1 MLLKSSSK
9 EKPKKGSASRKKWLR
24 IAGISLLAILSL
36 EFVLYFGS
44 NIFLGSLIRKR
55 VNESVNGV
63 YELDFNR
70 VHLSL
75 IRRGIFLDG
84 IVMKPIHPEKAAA
97 DQKLFELTLDEIA
110 FTGLWYNFFE
120 QQLSFRKIGLDNP
133 NFRLL
138 QPISIDSTPGE
149 SPSEPFSRSPVF
161 LFENEIKKSVR
172 QLGLSSIQ
180 VTAVEINHAN
190 LFFLNFLSQQ
200 ELLTKNAYLKLLDL
214 DWTPNANWDRPF
226 NARGFEMELEEV
238 TFPLPDGIHRLNA
251 AKVAISSLEKT
262 MDLHRFSL
270 SPNLS
275 KASKNYYSLNLE
287 KLHIGNVDWN
297 KAFRTGRLDIEE
309 LVLNAPQIE
318 VIQSSSPEDVTT
330 PTGDLNDFIRGK
342 LEAIS
347 IKELAINGASFLK
360 REKQDSLR
368 NRIELEHLDFK
379 MLGFHLGEATRNTAD
394 DFFYGTD
401 ASMKIKRAR
410 IYLGDGLHVLA
421 GEAVEVSSFKK
432 SLSATN
438 LHLSPKAEARLDT
451 RLTPVFDL
459 ALAQL
464 SLENVDLK
472 QWYQTGELEVE
483 KVELTRPKI
492 EVIQQDSRSE
502 KAPEQVLTSLF
513 SGIFE
518 KVEIGDFQLEEG
530 TVEFKVESGRQSKD
544 IDVERFSLGLHQL
557 VLLPDS
563 TLAFQDQ
570 VQVGEL
576 QLTVHDYRLNLRD
589 NLHTFLA
596 GELTLDSK
604 KELIEIKNLRIQ
616 PADPF
621 QLQRQLQSLDKRAAV
636 DFTIPLLRA
645 EGIDLMAAF
654 YQQELSIHHL
664 QLDAPLF
671 KISTYRPKESKGS
684 ENALQSV
691 DDLKALLLGYFTK
704 IQVDS
709 VNIDAA
715 KIRYENQST
724 ASVTSFEEDRLSFS
738 LTNFL
743 LSDKDSLPQDRALFS
758 DEVKLTF
765 TSYTFSLA
773 GGRYLVE
780 TDYLHYNSRTRT
792 LDFENLSL
800 LPGKVGDKRI
810 ALGLSLPKV
819 ALKGVNIEEFVFDN
833 VLNLEKL
840 EINGGDVALDID
852 RQVTAVDQKT
862 VNKRKK
868 AVQKAIEEV
877 YVDTIAATN
886 ATLKLNYQSQNQT
899 KQAIKTGFAF
909 YLTQFN
915 LDSLLA
921 KAQDY
926 ASMYLRANLGLTDFT
941 YTLPDSVHTI
951 KFASVAFG
959 DQKEEVV
966 FSDLSIQPTNLF
978 GKPGSPVVKG
988 TIDQLILQKNSLLD
1002 ILLSKNLD
1010 LKEARLVRP
1019 QLAIYLD
1026 SLPNPPGSRNPT
1038 SDKKEIPL
1046 IESIGLGDL
1055 SLENGKFDLY
1065 QKGGKALP
1073 NGHFPRVDF
1082 TISQLGIDLLDLKQ
1096 LPSWKELLR
1105 KNMTLSLSDYEAYTQ
1120 DSSYKVSLDHLQF
1133 AKQNLSLDGI
1143 YYRPVLET
1151 EAYLSSLPFQ
1161 KEAITARIQLVRLEG
1176 IDLLSLAAEDQV
1188 VAERMVVDGASL
1200 ELVRD
1205 KRKPLD
1211 SLAYK
1216 PMPQYFLEHAKINA
1230 DLNAVQVN
1238 DSQVTYV
1245 EFGEKSTLPG
1255 KVMFDQMRMDLG
1267 PIFLRKQ
1274 GTPYPVSEVKFGM
1287 AAQLSDSSQIGVRG
1301 QLYFEKDYPMKV
1313 QATAAKLA
1321 FAEVS
1326 DLVSKTV
1333 FVRPTS
1339 GEITHGNWEF
1349 EVNEHEA
1356 FGSMTLGYR
1365 DFKLQF
1371 LDSVT
1376 LAPGK
1381 GKLKLYSFFANLL
1394 AKNNNPRSASGTP
1407 VVREIYIKRDTRKS
1421 VINAWWKATF
1431 SGLKGTLG
1439 FGRAKMPMH
1448 LRKEME
1454 E

>member
-1 MLLKSSSK
+1 MPIKSSSK
-9 EKPKKGSASRKKWLR
+9 EKPNKGSASRKKWLR

-36 EFVLYFGS
+36 EFVLYFGA
-44 NIFLGSLIRKR
+44 NIFLGSILRKR

-63 YELDFNR
+63 YELEFNR

-97 DQKLFELTLDEIA
+97 EQKLFELTLDELS

-120 QQLSFRKIGLDNP
+120 QKLSFRKIGLDNP
-133 NFRLL
+133 NIRLL
-138 QPISIDSTPGE
+138 QPLTRTSTPEE
-149 SPSEPFSRSPVF
+149 SASEPFSRSPVF

-180 VTAVEINHAN
+180 VAAVEIKHAN

-200 ELLTKNAYLKLLDL
+200 ELLTKNASLKLLDL
-214 DWTPNANWDRPF
+214 DWTPNAIWDRPF

-262 MDLHRFSL
+262 MDLERFSL

-275 KASKNYYSLNLE
+275 KASKNYYSLDLE
-287 KLHIGNVDWN
+287 ELHIGNVDWN

-318 VIQSSSPEDVTT
+318 VIQSSSPQDDSS

-347 IKELAINGASFLK
+347 IKELAINGGSFLK
-360 REKQDSLR
+360 KEKQDTLR
-368 NRIELEHLDFK
+368 NRIELEQLDFK
-379 MLGFHLGEATRNTAD
+379 MLGFHLGEATRNSTD
-394 DFFYGTD
+394 DFIYGTD
-401 ASMKIKRAR
+401 ASMKIKRGR

-432 SLSATN
+432 SLSVTN
-438 LHLSPKAEARLDT
+438 LRLSPRADARLDT
-451 RLTPVFDL
+451 HMTPVFDL
-459 ALAQL
+459 ALAQV

-492 EVIQQDSRSE
+492 EVIQKDSRSE
-502 KAPEQVLTSLF
+502 QAPEQVLTSLF
-513 SGIFE
+513 TGLFE
-518 KVEIGDFQLEEG
+518 KVEIGDFQLDQG
-530 TVEFKVESGRQSKD
+530 TVEFKVESGQQSKD
-544 IDVERFSLGLHQL
+544 IDVERFSLGLQQL

-563 TLAFQDQ
+563 SLAFQDQ

-604 KELIEIKNLRIQ
+604 RKLLEIKNLRIQ
-616 PADPF
+616 PADPS
-621 QLQRQLQSLDKRAAV
+621 QLQQQLQSLDKRAAV

-664 QLDAPLF
+664 QLDTPLF

-715 KIRYENQST
+715 KIRYKNQTT

-738 LTNFL
+738 LTNFS

-765 TSYTFSLA
+765 TSYSFSLA

-819 ALKGVNIEEFVFDN
+819 SLKGVNIEEFVFDN
-833 VLNLEKL
+833 ILNLEKL

-886 ATLKLNYQSQNQT
+886 ARLQLNYQSQNQT

-915 LDSLLA
+915 LDSLMA

-966 FSDLSIQPTNLF
+966 FSDLSIQPANLF
-978 GKPGSPVVKG
+978 GKAGSPVVKG

-1002 ILLSKNLD
+1002 ILLSRNLD
-1010 LKEARLVRP
+1010 LKQARLIRP
-1019 QLAIYLD
+1019 QLSIYLD
-1026 SLPNPPGSRNPT
+1026 SLPIPPGSRKAT
-1038 SDKKEIPL
+1038 AEKKEIPL
-1046 IESIGLGDL
+1046 IESIGLGDM

-1065 QKGGKALP
+1065 HKGGQALP

-1082 TISQLGIDLLDLKQ
+1082 TISQLGIDLLNLKQ

-1105 KNMTLSLSDYEAYTQ
+1105 KNMTFSLSNYEAYTQ
-1120 DSSYKVSLDHLQF
+1120 DSSYKVSLDQLQF

-1143 YYRPVLET
+1143 YYRPVLDP

-1161 KEAITARIQLVRLEG
+1161 KEAITARMQQVRLEG
-1176 IDLLSLAAEDQV
+1176 IDLLRLAAEDQV
-1188 VAERMVVDGASL
+1188 VAERMVVDVASL

-1230 DLNAVQVN
+1230 DLAAVQVN
-1238 DSQVTYV
+1238 DSKVTYI

-1255 KVMFDQMRMDLG
+1255 KVTFDQMRMDLG

-1274 GTPYPVSEVKFGM
+1274 GAPYPVSEVKFGM
-1287 AAQLSDSSQIGVRG
+1287 AAQLGANSQIGVRG
-1301 QLYFEKDYPMKV
+1301 QLFFEKDYPMKV
-1313 QATAAKLA
+1313 QATADKLA

-1333 FVRPTS
+1333 FVRPSS

-1381 GKLKLYSFFANLL
+1381 GKLKLYSFLANLL
-1394 AKNNNPRSASGTP
+1394 AKNNNPRSARGTP

-1448 LRKEME
+1448 LRKED
-1454 E
+1454 

>member
-1 MLLKSSSK
+1 MPLKSSSK

-24 IAGISLLAILSL
+24 IAGIVLLAILSL
-36 EFVLYFGS
+36 EFVLYFGA
-44 NIFLGSLIRKR
+44 NIFLANRLRQR
-55 VNESVNGV
+55 VNESLNGV

-97 DQKLFELTLDEIA
+97 DQKLFELTLDELA

-120 QQLSFRKIGLDNP
+120 QKLSFRKIGLDNP

-138 QPISIDSTPGE
+138 QPLSIDSTPEE

-180 VTAVEINHAN
+180 VAAVEINHAN

-238 TFPLPDGIHRLNA
+238 TFPLPDGIHLLSA

-262 MDLHRFSL
+262 MDLDRFSL

-275 KASKNYYSLNLE
+275 KASKNYYSLNLQ
-287 KLHIGNVDWN
+287 KLHAGNVDWN

-318 VIQSSSPEDVTT
+318 VIQSSSPEDTTT

-360 REKQDSLR
+360 KEKQDSLR
-368 NRIELEHLDFK
+368 NRIELENLDFK
-379 MLGFHLGEATRNTAD
+379 MLDFHLGEATRNTSD

-401 ASMKIKRAR
+401 ASMKIKRGR
-410 IYLGDGLHVLA
+410 VYLGDGLHVLD

-432 SLSATN
+432 SLSVTN
-438 LHLSPKAEARLDT
+438 LHLSPRAEARLDT
-451 RLTPVFDL
+451 RMTPVFDL

-472 QWYQTGELEVE
+472 RWYQTGELEVE

-492 EVIQQDSRSE
+492 EVTQQDSRS
-502 KAPEQVLTSLF
+502 KQAPEQALTSLF

-563 TLAFQDQ
+563 SLAFQDQ

-576 QLTVHDYRLNLRD
+576 QLTVQDYRLNLRD
-589 NLHTFLA
+589 NLHTFVA

-604 KELIEIKNLRIQ
+604 KKLIEIKNLRIQ
-616 PADPF
+616 PADPS
-621 QLQRQLQSLDKRAAV
+621 QLQKQLQSLDKRAAV

-684 ENALQSV
+684 ENALRSEE
-691 DDLKALLLGYFTK
+691 DLRALLLGYFTK

-738 LTNFL
+738 LTNFS

-765 TSYTFSLA
+765 TSYSFSLA

-792 LDFENLSL
+792 LDFENLNL

-819 ALKGVNIEEFVFDN
+819 SLKGVNIEEFVFDN
-833 VLNLEKL
+833 ILNLEKL

-852 RQVTAVDQKT
+852 RQVTAVDQKP

-877 YVDTIAATN
+877 YVDTIAASN
-886 ATLKLNYQSQNQT
+886 ATLQLNYQSQNQV

-909 YLTQFN
+909 NLTQFN
-915 LDSLLA
+915 LDSLMA

-959 DQKEEVV
+959 DQKEEVI
-966 FSDLSIQPTNLF
+966 FSDLSIQPANLF

-1002 ILLSKNLD
+1002 ILLSRNLD

-1026 SLPNPPGSRNPT
+1026 SLATPSGDRNPT

-1065 QKGGKALP
+1065 RKGGQALP
-1073 NGHFPRVDF
+1073 NGHFPSVDF
-1082 TISQLGIDLLDLKQ
+1082 TISQLGIDLLDLQQ

-1105 KNMTLSLSDYEAYTQ
+1105 KNITFRLSDYETYTQ
-1120 DSSYKVSLDHLQF
+1120 DSSYKVSLDKLQF

-1151 EAYLSSLPFQ
+1151 DAYLSSLPFQ
-1161 KEAITARIQLVRLEG
+1161 KEVITARIQQVRLEG
-1176 IDLLSLAAEDQV
+1176 IDLLRLAAEDQV
-1188 VAERMVVDGASL
+1188 VAERMVVDGANL

-1230 DLNAVQVN
+1230 ELAAVQVN
-1238 DSQVTYV
+1238 DSKVTYV

-1255 KVMFDQMRMDLG
+1255 KVTFDQMRMDLG

-1274 GTPYPVSEVKFGM
+1274 GAPYPVSEVKFGM
-1287 AAQLSDSSQIGVRG
+1287 AAQLGANSRIGVRG
-1301 QLYFEKDYPMKV
+1301 QMYFEKDYPMKV
-1313 QATAAKLA
+1313 QATADKLA
-1321 FAEVS
+1321 FAAVS

-1371 LDSVT
+1371 LDSLT

-1394 AKNNNPRSASGTP
+1394 AKNNNPRSAGGTP

-1439 FGRAKMPMH
+1439 FGRVKMPEH
-1448 LRKEME
+1448 LRKED
-1454 E
+1454 

>member
-1 MLLKSSSK
+1 MPLKSNSK

-24 IAGISLLAILSL
+24 IAGIALLVILSL
-36 EFVLYFGS
+36 EFVFYFGA
-44 NIFLGSLIRKR
+44 NIFLGSQIRKR
-55 VNESVNGV
+55 VNESLNGV

-97 DQKLFELTLDEIA
+97 DQKLFELTLDELA

-120 QQLSFRKIGLDNP
+120 RKLSFRKIGLDNP

-138 QPISIDSTPGE
+138 QPLSGDSTPDE
-149 SPSEPFSRSPVF
+149 STSEPFSRSPVF

-180 VTAVEINHAN
+180 VAAVEINHAN

-214 DWTPNANWDRPF
+214 DWTPNVNWDRPF

-238 TFPLPDGIHRLNA
+238 TFPLPDGIHLLNA

-262 MDLHRFSL
+262 MELDRFSL

-275 KASKNYYSLNLE
+275 KDSKNYYSL
-287 KLHIGNVDWN
+287 KLQKLNIGNVDWN

-318 VIQSSSPEDVTT
+318 VIQSSSPKDTNT
-330 PTGDLNDFIRGK
+330 PTGDLNEFIRGK

-360 REKQDSLR
+360 KEKQDSLR
-368 NRIELEHLDFK
+368 NRIELENLDFK
-379 MLGFHLGEATRNTAD
+379 MLDFHLGEATRNTGD

-401 ASMKIKRAR
+401 ASMKIKRGR
-410 IYLGDGLHVLA
+410 VYLGDGLHVLD

-432 SLSATN
+432 SLSVTN
-438 LHLSPKAEARLDT
+438 LHLSPRAEARLDT
-451 RLTPVFDL
+451 RMTPVFDL

-472 QWYQTGELEVE
+472 HWYQTGELEVE

-502 KAPEQVLTSLF
+502 QAPEQVLTSLF

-518 KVEIGDFQLEEG
+518 KVEIEDFQLEEG
-530 TVEFKVESGRQSKD
+530 TVEFKVESGQQSKD

-563 TLAFQDQ
+563 SLAFQDQ

-616 PADPF
+616 PADPS
-621 QLQRQLQSLDKRAAV
+621 QLQKQLQSLDKRAAV

-645 EGIDLMAAF
+645 EGIDLMSAF
-654 YQQELSIHHL
+654 YRQELSIHHL

-671 KISTYRPKESKGS
+671 KISTYRPKESKVS
-684 ENALQSV
+684 ENALRSEE
-691 DDLKALLLGYFTK
+691 DLRALLLGYFTK

-738 LTNFL
+738 LTNFS
-743 LSDKDSLPQDRALFS
+743 LSDKDSLPEDRALFS

-765 TSYTFSLA
+765 TSYSFSLA

-819 ALKGVNIEEFVFDN
+819 SLKGVNIEEFVFDN

-877 YVDTIAATN
+877 YVDTIAASN

-909 YLTQFN
+909 NLTQFN

-921 KAQDY
+921 NSQDY

-959 DQKEEVV
+959 DQKEEVI
-966 FSDLSIQPTNLF
+966 FSDLSIQPTNLY
-978 GKPGSPVVKG
+978 GRPGSPVVKG
-988 TIDQLILQKNSLLD
+988 TLDQLILQKNSLLD
-1002 ILLSKNLD
+1002 ILLSRNLD

-1026 SLPNPPGSRNPT
+1026 SLPIPPGSRNPT

-1065 QKGGKALP
+1065 RKGGQALP
-1073 NGHFPRVDF
+1073 NGHFPKVDF
-1082 TISQLGIDLLDLKQ
+1082 TISQLGLNLLDLKQ
-1096 LPSWKELLR
+1096 LPSWKELLS
-1105 KNMTLSLSDYEAYTQ
+1105 KNITFSLSDYETYTQ
-1120 DSSYKVSLDHLQF
+1120 DSSYKVSLDQLQF
-1133 AKQNLSLDGI
+1133 AKQNLSIDGI
-1143 YYRPVLET
+1143 YYRPVLDT
-1151 EAYLSSLPFQ
+1151 DAYLSNLPFQ
-1161 KEAITARIQLVRLEG
+1161 KEAITARVQQVRLEG
-1176 IDLLSLAAEDQV
+1176 IDLLRLAAVEQV
-1188 VAERMVVDGASL
+1188 IAERMVVDGANL

-1230 DLNAVQVN
+1230 DLAAVQVN
-1238 DSQVTYV
+1238 DSQLTYV
-1245 EFGEKSTLPG
+1245 EFGEKSSLPG
-1255 KVMFDQMRMDLG
+1255 KVTFDQMRMDLG
-1267 PIFLRKQ
+1267 PVSLRKQ
-1274 GTPYPVSEVKFGM
+1274 GVPYPVSEVKFGM
-1287 AAQLSDSSQIGVRG
+1287 AAQLGDSSRIGVRG

-1313 QATAAKLA
+1313 QATADKLA
-1321 FAEVS
+1321 FVSVS

-1333 FVRPTS
+1333 FVRPSS

-1371 LDSVT
+1371 LDSMT

-1381 GKLKLYSFFANLL
+1381 GKLRLYSFFANLL
-1394 AKNNNPRSASGTP
+1394 AINANPRSAGGTP

-1439 FGRAKMPMH
+1439 FGRAKMPKH
-1448 LRKEME
+1448 LRKED
-1454 E
+1454 